1 MKQLQERRIET
12 WELETIPEQRNRVFK
27 VSYTVMG
34 GVVLYEKIFQSKR
47 WVKEYINNPKHE
59 KIKVYVGDVVYD

>member
-27 VSYTVMG
+27 VSYTVRG
-34 GVVLYEKIFQSKR
+34 GVIRYEKIFQSKR
-47 WVKEYINNPKHE
+47 WVKEYINNLNTKRLRFM
-59 KIKVYVGDVVYD
+59 